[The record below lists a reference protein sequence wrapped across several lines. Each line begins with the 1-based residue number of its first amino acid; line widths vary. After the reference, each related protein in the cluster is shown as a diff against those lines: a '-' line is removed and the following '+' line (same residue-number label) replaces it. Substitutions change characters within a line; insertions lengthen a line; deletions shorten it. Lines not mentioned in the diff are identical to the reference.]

1 MYLSRIKKSSE
12 RHQVVVNP
20 SEVHILTQIN
30 QKTCAIY
37 RNVTHF
43 RRVFFYMKT
52 SKRCYVIIEITSFS

>member
-43 RRVFFYMKT
+43 RRFFFLHEN
-52 SKRCYVIIEITSFS
+52 I